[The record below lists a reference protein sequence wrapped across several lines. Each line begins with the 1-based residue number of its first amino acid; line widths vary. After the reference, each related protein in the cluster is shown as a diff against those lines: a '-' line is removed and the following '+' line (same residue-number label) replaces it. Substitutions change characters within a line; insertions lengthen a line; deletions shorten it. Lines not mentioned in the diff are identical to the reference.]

1 MPPIE
6 PGRKAGWRSFGRV
19 LVQAVSAVL
28 LCTLVPLA
36 FFMPPWA
43 VVTAFRRHVD
53 VPGCQATCAKHA
65 LEFGSYSSTKTED
78 SCLCHAPNNPQRWQ
92 VFKQSYYVFGGDSS
106 GAAVLDAII
115 RGSAV
120 VGLFLA
126 ELVVSL
132 FALFALI
139 RRRRRRLARAR

>member
-1 MPPIE
+1 MG
-6 PGRKAGWRSFGRV
+6 PGRKPGWWSSGRI
-19 LVQAVSAVL
+19 LAQAVAAVL

-36 FFMPPWA
+36 LFMPPWA
-43 VVTAFRRHVD
+43 VVKAFRRHVD
-53 VPGCQATCAKHA
+53 VPGCQATCAKNA
-65 LEFGSYSSTKTED
+65 LQFESYSSTKTED
-78 SCLCHAPNNPQRWQ
+78 LCLCHAPDNPQRWQ
-92 VFKQSYYVFGGDSS
+92 VFKQSYYVFGEDSS

-126 ELVVSL
+126 ELAASL

-139 RRRRRRLARAR
+139 HWRRRRLARSK